1 MICEVL
7 LQLIDK
13 GDQGNVPLLV
23 KKLHS
28 ILTIE
33 DKYQAL
39 RISALLG
46 LPQFLEAKTN
56 HFCLSSSERSETTH
70 YISGLFANKD

>member
-1 MICEVL
+1 MIITHYSFQDLEYTLMILEIL
-7 LQLIDK
+7 LQQINK

-28 ILTIE
+28 VLTIK
-33 DKYQAL
+33 DLYQDL

-46 LPQFLEAKTN
+46 FPQSVE
-56 HFCLSSSERSETTH
+56 CR
-70 YISGLFANKD
+70 